1 MQYTRPACLLA
12 AALLV
17 SGCKIGGSGG
27 DDDND
32 TTPSYS
38 ATIER
43 TTYGI
48 PHISADTIGSA
59 GYGHGYAI
67 AEDNLCVLADAYVT
81 FNGERSRYFGP
92 DEQAAIMGT
101 FGTPTNLEA
110 DFFFRF
116 LLDEQQLDTFTTE
129 QPDDLLELSAGFAAG
144 YSRYVEEIQDGQ
156 HPDRHL
162 DCRNAEWLTTITEA
176 DVLRRLVAL
185 NLAASS
191 ANWVEEIASAQP
203 PAANARML
211 RSLPSEEPE
220 IDSDRF
226 LLGREAGIGS
236 NTFAFGADA
245 TESGGG
251 LLFANPH
258 WYLLGVDRFYQ
269 VHMTVPGVMD
279 ISGAAIMGAP
289 MVLMGFND
297 NVAWAHTV
305 STARRFTLYQL
316 QLVSGD
322 PTSYVQ
328 DGQNVAM
335 TPVEITV
342 QVQQGD
348 GNLQPVTRTMYRS
361 EYGPMINLSG
371 LGLPAWGNQ
380 VAYTLR
386 DANLENTRAFQNFFA
401 WDQAESLD
409 DFYNITREYVGIP
422 WVNTT
427 AIGRGDPRALYSDI
441 TVVPNVPDSML
452 GNCLVPGLGQAVM
465 ALAPGL
471 PLLDGSR
478 AACDWQTDVDS
489 AQPGAFGPGNLP
501 SLFSRDYVANMNDSY
516 WLSNPESP
524 LTGYA
529 GIIGREDYEQSLRTR
544 MGHTLV
550 RDRLDA
556 ADGLNGFLAS
566 SDNLRQIVLN
576 SRVYSAERLKD
587 SVLGVVCDA
596 NGPEREQEACQ
607 ILASWNDT
615 GNLDTVGAHIWT
627 ALWSRI
633 EDLDLYATPF
643 DANDPINTP
652 DGLSADSTLHDQLKD
667 AFAETLADL
676 QSRNIALNAPLR
688 EVQFYL
694 KPGEQIPQ
702 YGGEGNEGYFTV
714 LSNSYMHIVEFPDG
728 EPVRAFTLLSHSQ
741 STDPTSPYY
750 ADYTQAYSD
759 KQWLTFPYTPED
771 IAANLETSIQISE

>member
-1 MQYTRPACLLA
+1 
-12 AALLV
+12 
-17 SGCKIGGSGG
+17 
-27 DDDND
+27 
-32 TTPSYS
+32 PSYS

-92 DEQAAIMGT
+92 DEPAAIMGT

-191 ANWVEEIASAQP
+191 ANWVEEIAAAQP

-322 PTSYVQ
+322 PTSYMQ
-328 DGQNVAM
+328 DGQSVAM

-452 GNCLVPGLGQAVM
+452 ATCLVPGAGEAVM
-465 ALAPGL
+465 AVAP
-471 PLLDGSR
+471 
-478 AACDWQTDVDS
+478 
-489 AQPGAFGPGNLP
+489 
-501 SLFSRDYVANMNDSY
+501 
-516 WLSNPESP
+516 
-524 LTGYA
+524 
-529 GIIGREDYEQSLRTR
+529 
-544 MGHTLV
+544 
-550 RDRLDA
+550 
-556 ADGLNGFLAS
+556 
-566 SDNLRQIVLN
+566 
-576 SRVYSAERLKD
+576 
-587 SVLGVVCDA
+587 
-596 NGPEREQEACQ
+596 
-607 ILASWNDT
+607 
-615 GNLDTVGAHIWT
+615 
-627 ALWSRI
+627 
-633 EDLDLYATPF
+633 
-643 DANDPINTP
+643 
-652 DGLSADSTLHDQLKD
+652 
-667 AFAETLADL
+667 
-676 QSRNIALNAPLR
+676 
-688 EVQFYL
+688 
-694 KPGEQIPQ
+694 
-702 YGGEGNEGYFTV
+702 
-714 LSNSYMHIVEFPDG
+714 
-728 EPVRAFTLLSHSQ
+728 
-741 STDPTSPYY
+741 
-750 ADYTQAYSD
+750 
-759 KQWLTFPYTPED
+759 
-771 IAANLETSIQISE
+771 

>member
-1 MQYTRPACLLA
+1 MP
-12 AALLV
+12 
-17 SGCKIGGSGG
+17 SG
-27 DDDND
+27 
-32 TTPSYS
+32 
-38 ATIER
+38 
-43 TTYGI
+43 
-48 PHISADTIGSA
+48 
-59 GYGHGYAI
+59 
-67 AEDNLCVLADAYVT
+67 
-81 FNGERSRYFGP
+81 FNRS
-92 DEQAAIMGT
+92 MS
-101 FGTPTNLEA
+101 
-110 DFFFRF
+110 
-116 LLDEQQLDTFTTE
+116 LDTE
-129 QPDDLLELSAGFAAG
+129 AVII
-144 YSRYVEEIQDGQ
+144 RR
-156 HPDRHL
+156 DRQGSNHG
-162 DCRNAEWLTTITEA
+162 D
-176 DVLRRLVAL
+176 
-185 NLAASS
+185 
-191 ANWVEEIASAQP
+191 
-203 PAANARML
+203 
-211 RSLPSEEPE
+211 RSLQ
-220 IDSDRF
+220 R
-226 LLGREAGIGS
+226 R
-236 NTFAFGADA
+236 
-245 TESGGG
+245 
-251 LLFANPH
+251 
-258 WYLLGVDRFYQ
+258 
-269 VHMTVPGVMD
+269 
-279 ISGAAIMGAP
+279 
-289 MVLMGFND
+289 GF
-297 NVAWAHTV
+297 
-305 STARRFTLYQL
+305 
-316 QLVSGD
+316 
-322 PTSYVQ
+322 
-328 DGQNVAM
+328 
-335 TPVEITV
+335 
-342 QVQQGD
+342 
-348 GNLQPVTRTMYRS
+348 
-361 EYGPMINLSG
+361 G
-371 LGLPAWGNQ
+371 LGSRHPEQRN
-380 VAYTLR
+380 TR
-386 DANLENTRAFQNFFA
+386 DANAENTRLINQFFA
-401 WDQAESLD
+401 WNRAESLD

-452 GNCLVPGLGQAVM
+452 ATCLVPGAGEAVM
-465 ALAPGL
+465 AVAPGL

-478 AACDWQTDVDS
+478 SACDWQTDEDA

-550 RDRLDA
+550 RDRLNA

-566 SDNLRQIVLN
+566 SENLQQIVLN

-607 ILASWNDT
+607 ILGSWNDT

-633 EDLDLYATPF
+633 RGLDLYATPF

-652 DGLSADSTLHDQLKD
+652 DGLSADSSLHDQLKD
-667 AFAETLADL
+667 AFTETLADL

-714 LSNSYMHIVEFPDG
+714 LRNSYMHIVEFPDG

-759 KQWLTFPYTPED
+759 KQWLAFPYTAED